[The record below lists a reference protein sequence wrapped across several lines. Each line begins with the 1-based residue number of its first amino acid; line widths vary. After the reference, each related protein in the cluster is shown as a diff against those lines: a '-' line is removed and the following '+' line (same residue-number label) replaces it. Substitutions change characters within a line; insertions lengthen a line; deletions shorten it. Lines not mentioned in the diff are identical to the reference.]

1 MLEPWADLISGN
13 RSACQVCCA
22 WRAPEPVLDRKRVPG
37 ALQFHAESADPG
49 FTRHVKAL
57 TGRSAS
63 FYAPTDHRVG
73 NRVTIVHRQNLPVQ
87 PGGAEKEDR
96 RNPGVSSRALFAP

>member
-22 WRAPEPVLDRKRVPG
+22 SRAPEPVLDRKRVPR

-57 TGRSAS
+57 THRFAR
-63 FYAPTDHRVG
+63 FYAPTDHGVR
-73 NRVTIVHRQNLPVQ
+73 NRVVIMHRQNLPVQ
-87 PGGAEKEDR
+87 PGGVKKKDR
-96 RNPGVSSRALFAP
+96 GNPAVSSRALFAP